1 MCPCTQVQG
10 RILFP
15 AAGMLEMSLAAASM
29 LCTLGSTCAA
39 LVGCSISAPLVMKA
53 TQTAVLSCTAS
64 LADGQLELASGT
76 PHAVRKHMAVHTGEL
91 ISHRPYV
98 SGHACM
104 HEQLSHPPLVRNT
117 QVLQRRVAMAHYLMH
132 PHQPTRQQ

>member
-1 MCPCTQVQG
+1 MQG

-15 AAGMLEMSLAAASM
+15 AAGMLELSLAAANV

-53 TQTAVLSCTAS
+53 TQAALLSCTAS

-98 SGHACM
+98 SGHAYMC
-104 HEQLSHPPLVRNT
+104 EQLSHPSPVRNT
-117 QVLQRRVAMAHYLMH
+117 QVLRWRVAMARHLMH